1 MGAWAIGIILVGV
14 AAFSIVGVMY
24 VVLREH
30 HGEAEEWYN
39 PSAPENQPKP
49 DAQTPAHEGE

>member
-1 MGAWAIGIILVGV
+1 MGAWVIGIILVGV
-14 AAFSIVGVMY
+14 AAFSIVGVMV

-30 HGEAEEWYN
+30 QEHEEWYD